1 MGCVCMCVHTRVHI
15 TMPQTCPP
23 SCWRVARLSPPRP
36 GLVGQ
41 KVLRPKTIAEREIQ
55 LVKGLVAISQ
65 ALKKRE
71 RGGKKGEGGI
81 FMAFLFIYFAFLLRR
96 FPLPRSPQ
104 QQLGYAFLRSY
115 LEFISVTSI

>member
-1 MGCVCMCVHTRVHI
+1 MEPPTMGCVCMCVHTRVHI

-71 RGGKKGEGGI
+71 RGGKKGRG
-81 FMAFLFIYFAFLLRR
+81 AFLWPF
-96 FPLPRSPQ
+96 
-104 QQLGYAFLRSY
+104 Y
-115 LEFISVTSI
+115 LFISLFS